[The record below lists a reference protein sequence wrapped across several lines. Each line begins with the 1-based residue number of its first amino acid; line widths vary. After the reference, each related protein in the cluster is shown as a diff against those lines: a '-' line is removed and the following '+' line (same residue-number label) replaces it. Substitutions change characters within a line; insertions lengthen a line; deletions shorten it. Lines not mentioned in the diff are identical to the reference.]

1 MMAAKII
8 SPVIDSSYTAG
19 YNWCIEQVKSSQYV
33 DLAHS
38 LDIDKA
44 IGFLKQKDFHQVLS
58 VCLFLFVC
66 LSVCQS
72 VCVCLWCL
80 LCVCLKCQAVETLKS
95 FEKKDSKV
103 AAAAATNLS
112 FLYNLVRALLLSH
125 LTHVMMLSLL
135 KQYPADC
142 VVNAQVRRVMNQ
154 LISSL

>member
-72 VCVCLWCL
+72 VCVCL
-80 LCVCLKCQAVETLKS
+80 
-95 FEKKDSKV
+95 
-103 AAAAATNLS
+103 
-112 FLYNLVRALLLSH
+112 
-125 LTHVMMLSLL
+125 
-135 KQYPADC
+135 
-142 VVNAQVRRVMNQ
+142 
-154 LISSL
+154 